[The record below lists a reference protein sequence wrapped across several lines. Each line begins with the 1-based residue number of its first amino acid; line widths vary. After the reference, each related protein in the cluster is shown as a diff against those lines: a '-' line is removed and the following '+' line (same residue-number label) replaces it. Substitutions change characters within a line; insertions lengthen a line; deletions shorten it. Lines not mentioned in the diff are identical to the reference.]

1 MKMYF
6 RFLSMESERM
16 AVGRTLSR
24 EASRNSQGLSQCP
37 KLMRETSSGIAGW
50 GTLRNVINAF
60 SMEIPTFL
68 E

>member
-1 MKMYF
+1 
-6 RFLSMESERM
+6 MESERM

-37 KLMRETSSGIAGW
+37 KLMRETLSGIAGW

-60 SMEIPTFL
+60 SMEIPIFL